1 MKVEYPINNLFIV
14 VLGGKVKGSHI
25 EQHDVRWVVGNT
37 IEDTFD
43 QLREGWFGEKKGL
56 HIDSYIKVKN
66 IDGYKVIIKSEDL
79 SLNFK
84 ETKKDKSLWLIN
96 SGYYSQ
102 YSMYEK
108 HKLFLVVAKNIFQA
122 RQIVRTRWGK
132 LNEKI
137 HFDNLHSISK
147 VESLSP
153 SESLNNKSG
162 HQWRIILKEDNS
174 LLNQELIPDWYGYL
188 RIDSK

>member
-1 MKVEYPINNLFIV
+1 MKVEYPIYNLFIV

-25 EQHDVRWVVGNT
+25 EQHDVRWVIGKT

-43 QLREGWFGEKKGL
+43 QLREEWFGEKKGL
-56 HIDSYIKVKN
+56 HIDSYIKIKK
-66 IDGYKVIIKSEDL
+66 IDGYKVIIKCEDS
-79 SLNFK
+79 SLKFK
-84 ETKKDKSLWLIN
+84 ETKQNKSLWLVN
-96 SGYYSQ
+96 SGYYNK
-102 YSMYEK
+102 YSMFEK
-108 HKLFLVVAKNIFQA
+108 HKLLLVVAKNIFQA